1 MPDYDNGYLVT
12 DTDFNAVT
20 PVGSVLAFCSATP
33 PSGWLLCNGQSLL
46 RAGTYADLFAVLG
59 TTYGAADGTH
69 FNVPDIRGRVVAG
82 YAASGGHTDV
92 STMAATDGSSAANA
106 RPTHKTSVAESS
118 HNHTQNAHA
127 HDVSG
132 TVVTNLNAGGT
143 LAITVGNG
151 DASGTAA
158 VSGTATSATATN
170 QSATTGITAGV
181 QAAGTPTDTGAYI
194 VLNYIVR
201 Y

>member
-1 MPDYDNGYLVT
+1 MPDYDNGHLVT
-12 DTDFNAVT
+12 DTDYNSMT
-20 PVGSVLAFCSATP
+20 PVGSVLAFCSSTP

-69 FNVPDIRGRVVAG
+69 FNVPDIRGRMVAG

-106 RPTHKTSVAESS
+106 RPTHKTSVTDPT
-118 HNHTQNAHA
+118 HNHTQDAHS
-127 HDVSG
+127 HSVSG
-132 TVVTNLNAGGT
+132 TVVVNLNAGGT

-158 VSGTATSATATN
+158 VSGTAASSTATN
-170 QSATTGITAGV
+170 QAASTGITAGV
-181 QAAGTPTDTGAYI
+181 QTAGTPTDTVSYI

>member
-1 MPDYDNGYLVT
+1 MPDYDNGYLVS
-12 DTDFNAVT
+12 DADFNSVT
-20 PVGSVLAFCSATP
+20 PVGSVLAFCSVTP

-92 STMAATDGSSAANA
+92 STIAATDGSTAANA
-106 RPTHKTSVAESS
+106 RPSHKTSVTDSGHTHSDSTSNNDNAS
-118 HNHTQNAHA
+118 H
-127 HDVSG
+127 
-132 TVVTNLNAGGT
+132 AGGAT
-143 LAITVGNG
+143 PGN
-151 DASGTAA
+151 SGVT
-158 VSGTATSATATN
+158 GTTTS
-170 QSATTGITAGV
+170 SATTGITAGI
-181 QAAGTPTDTGAYI
+181 QTAGTPTDTPAYI
-194 VLNYIVR
+194 ILNYIVR